1 MHFKIIKL
9 TLILT
14 FVATCVIGQESDLL
28 FVVKLHLIDFDRT
41 AAQVINGENNKR
53 MANKQ
58 PLLIFSYNLMKLADR
73 EVLKLVEID
82 KISTPDLNTIL
93 NMKNVIAKV
102 DKYSSFVDT
111 SNKS

>member
-1 MHFKIIKL
+1 MRYIIIKL
-9 TLILT
+9 TLIIS
-14 FVATCVIGQESDLL
+14 FIITCVIGQERDLL
-28 FVVKLHLIDFDRT
+28 FVKLHLIDFDRT

-73 EVLKLVEID
+73 EVLKMVKID
-82 KISTPDLNTIL
+82 KISTPDLTSIL

-102 DKYSSFVDT
+102 DKYTSFVDT
-111 SNKS
+111 SNKG